1 MTKPTIRILIPCLIP
16 HELASNDALLMCAA
30 LRERGCAVELWSEAI
45 HPQFAADAQLAGRMR
60 EEALTSPR
68 DVLIYHH
75 RMAWPQG
82 EHLLAVSKN
91 RLILRYYGTPPK
103 EAFAPYSSLHTRAC
117 ESSGNSLRRI
127 LKLKGICVL
136 GISQFVCEESA
147 VQAATECEALPP
159 LHRTEE
165 LHCAPLDDR
174 ITSRYGCRS
183 IILAGSILPYRG
195 HTRAIR
201 AFAEYQRHFHSDT
214 QLLFSGRMP
223 AGLDSYVRE
232 MNHLAASL
240 GVGEKVQFTGALNA
254 PEMKALYKSAA
265 VCLCTSEYEGFPVAL
280 LDAMRMEVPIVAL
293 AGTSVSETAGYGS
306 VLDEWDEFV
315 FASHIARL
323 MEESD
328 LCARSIEKGR
338 RRYFHHF
345 CPEVLSHSLDRI
357 AEKWMS

>member
-1 MTKPTIRILIPCLIP
+1 M
-16 HELASNDALLMCAA
+16 
-30 LRERGCAVELWSEAI
+30 ERGDSPSVCFRTLGRSAVCAGEA
-45 HPQFAADAQLAGRMR
+45 PL
-60 EEALTSPR
+60 EEALTSPQ

-75 RMAWPQG
+75 RTAWPQG

-103 EAFAPYSSLHTRAC
+103 EAFAPYSSFHTRAC
-117 ESSGNSLRRI
+117 ESSANSIQRI
-127 LKLKGICVL
+127 LELEGIHVL
-136 GISQFVCEESA
+136 GVSQFVCEESA
-147 VQAATECEALPP
+147 IPAATECEALPP

-174 ITSRYGCRS
+174 ITSQYDGCRN

-201 AFAEYQRHFHSDT
+201 AFAEYQRHFHSDS
-214 QLLFSGRMP
+214 QLLFAGRVP
-223 AGLDSYVRE
+223 AGLDSYIRE
-232 MNHLAASL
+232 LNHLAANL
-240 GVGEKVQFTGALNA
+240 GVRQNVHFTGALNA
-254 PEMKALYKSAA
+254 SEMKALYKSAA
-265 VCLCTSEYEGFPVAL
+265 VCLCTSEYESFPVAL
-280 LDAMRMEVPIVAL
+280 LEAMRMEVPIVAL
-293 AGTSVSETAGYGS
+293 AGTSVSGTVGYGS

-328 LCARSIEKGR
+328 LSARSIYKGR
-338 RRYFHHF
+338 RRYFDHF
-345 CPEVLSHSLDRI
+345 CPAVLSHSLDRI